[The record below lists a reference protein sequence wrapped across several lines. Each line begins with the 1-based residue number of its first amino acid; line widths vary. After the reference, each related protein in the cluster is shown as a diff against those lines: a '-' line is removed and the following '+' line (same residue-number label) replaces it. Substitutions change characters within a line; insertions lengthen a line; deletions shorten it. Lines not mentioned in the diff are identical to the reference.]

1 MANKEKPQRL
11 RAFRIENNEIS
22 QSNSRLLNNLTNR
35 LNGSVAE
42 TRRMPLNSDDPMC
55 EEDLISDFNINGQNY
70 IYGAVIR
77 IMHSEDVPN
86 IPDEYLKHEKISMRE
101 LDTIKDKAGS
111 SIIYKEH
118 FYFLLN
124 DEFVI
129 TNLQSNLPIK
139 RLQVYFNWLLEKERG
154 NILYEFT
161 PMIVPQKETKLSDI
175 NKITVKDTTVNFSDK
190 QENTGHKKFALSLDL
205 LTDLIKDVSS
215 LDQIIENNIV
225 SAELLIKFT
234 KPKKMSEDDYQRI
247 MGAYMKPISETDD
260 ISFSTKKHGTIKGS
274 DILRTKLVSV
284 ELTET
289 NKINE
294 PHLYQEMEEF
304 LNELKNENNN

>member
-1 MANKEKPQRL
+1 MANKTKSLRL

-22 QSNSRLLNNLTNR
+22 QSNSGLLNNLANR

-86 IPDEYLKHEKISMRE
+86 IPDEYLQYEKISMKE
-101 LDTIKDKAGS
+101 LDTIKATAGS

-124 DEFVI
+124 NDFVV
-129 TNLQSNLPIK
+129 TNLQSNRPIK

-154 NILYEFT
+154 NILYELT

-175 NKITVKDTTVNFSDK
+175 SKITVKDTTVNTIDK
-190 QENTGHKKFALSLDL
+190 KEDTGHRKFDLSLKLLSDL
-205 LTDLIKDVSS
+205 VKDVKS

-234 KPKKMSEDDYQRI
+234 KPRKMSEEDYQRI

-260 ISFSTKKHGTIKGS
+260 VSFSTKKHGTIKGS
-274 DILRTKLVSV
+274 DILKTKLVDI

-289 NKINE
+289 NKIHE
-294 PHLYQEMEEF
+294 PQLYQEMEDF
-304 LNELKNENNN
+304 LNELKNESSN